1 MVKNK
6 MLVIEK
12 VSKDKIMRI
21 IKMNAKNKAE
31 VKRRIQ
37 IETTKILYFKYETN
51 Q

>member
-31 VKRRIQ
+31 VKRRKQ
-37 IETTKILYFKYETN
+37 IETTKILYIKYETN